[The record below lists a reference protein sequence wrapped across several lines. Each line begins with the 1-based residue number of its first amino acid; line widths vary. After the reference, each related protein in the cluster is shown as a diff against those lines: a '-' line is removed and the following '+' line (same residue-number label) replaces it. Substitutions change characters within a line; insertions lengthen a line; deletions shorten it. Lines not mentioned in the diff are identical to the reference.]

1 MPVLDDNLF
10 CDVRVRIGER
20 LSQHLHNLAL
30 WESGYLDPTEPD
42 EHERECVIRELK
54 AAIAELKPL
63 AEMCG
68 MWREPTTTK
77 PGAP

>member
-1 MPVLDDNLF
+1 MIVLDDNLF

-20 LSQHLHNLAL
+20 LQQHLDNLAL
-30 WESGYLDPTEPD
+30 WESGYLDPSEPD
-42 EHERECVIRELK
+42 EDERACTVRELR

-68 MWREPTTTK
+68 MWREPAGT
-77 PGAP
+77 